1 MLKFK
6 TKIIQPHH
14 QFKSLKFIDR
24 MQLEIIIS
32 ITKWTKFHKATKQEV
47 KELGLVAVFLQ
58 GFLCN
63 LIRR

>member
-32 ITKWTKFHKATKQEV
+32 IIKWAKFQQVIKQEV
-47 KELGLVAVFLQ
+47 KEQGLVAVFLQ
-58 GFLCN
+58 GFPCN